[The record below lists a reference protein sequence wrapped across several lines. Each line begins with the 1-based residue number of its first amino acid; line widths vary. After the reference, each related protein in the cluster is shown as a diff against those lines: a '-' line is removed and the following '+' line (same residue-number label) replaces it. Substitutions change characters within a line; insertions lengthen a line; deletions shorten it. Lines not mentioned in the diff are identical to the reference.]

1 MIIKELNL
9 IGFGKFKNKVIK
21 LDNGINLIY
30 GKNEDGKS
38 TLHSFIDGMFYGFL
52 RPNVK
57 STLFTEEYNKYE
69 PWNSSRYAGIIK
81 LEYNNNDYRI
91 ERNFTK
97 NKEETKVLIENTGQ
111 DITYKIDN
119 GSNSRVLQPGIHFL
133 GLNSIEYSN
142 TVSIKQL
149 GSRINDNLANEVR
162 DKLVNISTS
171 FDEDISIKNALDEL
185 DILIKEIG
193 TERASTSFYGK
204 LCDELNNLI
213 NQKELIDNDKFE
225 YEELLDENMRLKNR
239 IELAQKKLLEDQNLL
254 AIVLNYEKKEKYNEA
269 LKINSSIGE
278 LQKIIGK
285 LEKYKGLSYD
295 NYKFAQIKSNEIN
308 IITSRI
314 EDLRVQIKDIENT
327 INSSMFLTSSVKT
340 MKDKQNSYKTTI
352 SILVGLYIV
361 LMFLSISKN
370 VLSLI
375 AIIQL
380 LLIPIIILSFRMNQ
394 GIHQYNFIKEEKER
408 IFNENK
414 IRVNTLRD
422 RIDKLIL
429 SKEKLNEELSAILR
443 SNDASSLEEFES
455 NLENKKSYDD
465 VLKEYYRMKE
475 LLIKILEN
483 NSLAD
488 LEAGIIKNTGF
499 EAINVEQK
507 QSIQERIERYS
518 LDITELRIN
527 KRGIEERLKLLNP
540 RVSKL
545 IDVEENINRYQDEIF
560 KLDNKRKSLELA
572 KSTII
577 ELSKNIQ
584 NQFVPQIN
592 NQVGKLLK
600 RITKN
605 KYSGVRIS
613 NKLDIDI
620 LNPSSNEL
628 ISINNLSTGTIDQL
642 YFSLR
647 FGIINSITT
656 DSIPLIL
663 DDCFTQ
669 YDNNRLRNILELLID
684 ISKNRQIIL
693 FSCHSREGDI
703 LRKLKT
709 NFNVIELS

>member
-1 MIIKELNL
+1 
-9 IGFGKFKNKVIK
+9 
-21 LDNGINLIY
+21 
-30 GKNEDGKS
+30 
-38 TLHSFIDGMFYGFL
+38 
-52 RPNVK
+52 
-57 STLFTEEYNKYE
+57 
-69 PWNSSRYAGIIK
+69 
-81 LEYNNNDYRI
+81 
-91 ERNFTK
+91 
-97 NKEETKVLIENTGQ
+97 
-111 DITYKIDN
+111 
-119 GSNSRVLQPGIHFL
+119 
-133 GLNSIEYSN
+133 
-142 TVSIKQL
+142 
-149 GSRINDNLANEVR
+149 
-162 DKLVNISTS
+162 
-171 FDEDISIKNALDEL
+171 
-185 DILIKEIG
+185 
-193 TERASTSFYGK
+193 
-204 LCDELNNLI
+204 
-213 NQKELIDNDKFE
+213 
-225 YEELLDENMRLKNR
+225 
-239 IELAQKKLLEDQNLL
+239 
-254 AIVLNYEKKEKYNEA
+254 VLNYEKKEKYNEA

-499 EAINVEQK
+499 EAVNVEQK

>member
-1 MIIKELNL
+1 
-9 IGFGKFKNKVIK
+9 
-21 LDNGINLIY
+21 
-30 GKNEDGKS
+30 
-38 TLHSFIDGMFYGFL
+38 
-52 RPNVK
+52 
-57 STLFTEEYNKYE
+57 
-69 PWNSSRYAGIIK
+69 
-81 LEYNNNDYRI
+81 
-91 ERNFTK
+91 
-97 NKEETKVLIENTGQ
+97 
-111 DITYKIDN
+111 
-119 GSNSRVLQPGIHFL
+119 
-133 GLNSIEYSN
+133 
-142 TVSIKQL
+142 
-149 GSRINDNLANEVR
+149 
-162 DKLVNISTS
+162 
-171 FDEDISIKNALDEL
+171 
-185 DILIKEIG
+185 
-193 TERASTSFYGK
+193 
-204 LCDELNNLI
+204 
-213 NQKELIDNDKFE
+213 
-225 YEELLDENMRLKNR
+225 
-239 IELAQKKLLEDQNLL
+239 
-254 AIVLNYEKKEKYNEA
+254 VLNYEKKEKYNEA

-370 VLSLI
+370 VLSFI

-499 EAINVEQK
+499 EAVNVEQK